1 KKPGTMSAQALPS
14 KDAILEY
21 IEQSAV
27 KVGKREIARA
37 FNMKGEHRI
46 VLKQILR
53 ELAEEGRIDKAR
65 KFIHP
70 RDKLRPV
77 GVLEVAGTDDNGDY
91 YAVPID
97 WNAHSEGEPPR
108 ALLLLKPGRIPGEGD
123 HVLCR
128 IDPTVEQEGYGYVPR
143 EVGDAKDGELV
154 RFEVTKTGRNSVSS
168 NARII
173 ERLGHPQGERAIS
186 MIAIE
191 NHGLPNVFPAA
202 LDDELV
208 KLKKP
213 SLKAREDLRKIP
225 LITIDPEDARDHDD
239 TVWAAPDDDKANKGG
254 FVVIVAIADVAHYVH
269 TGSVLDHEALRR
281 GNSVYFPD
289 RVVPMLPEKLSNDL
303 CSLKQDVDRPCLA
316 VRMTFDKG
324 GQKVRW
330 RGAGRH

>member
-1 KKPGTMSAQALPS
+1 KSEPNAPAPSKRKKRGTTSAQALPS

-65 KFIHP
+65 KFINP

-77 GVLEVAGTDDNGDY
+77 GVLEVAGTDENGDY

-128 IDPTVEQEGYGYVPR
+128 IDPTVEQEGYGYVASPIKILKREKPRQLGIFRKHGDSGVIEPIDKKNLREWRLSPR
-143 EVGDAKDGELV
+143 EVGEAKDGELV
-154 RFEVTKTGRNSVSS
+154 RFEVTKSGRNALSS

-213 SLKAREDLRKIP
+213 TLKAREDLRKIP
-225 LITIDPEDARDHDD
+225 LITIDPDDARDHDD
-239 TVWAAPDDDKANKGG
+239 AVWA
-254 FVVIVAIADVAHYVH
+254 
-269 TGSVLDHEALRR
+269 
-281 GNSVYFPD
+281 
-289 RVVPMLPEKLSNDL
+289 
-303 CSLKQDVDRPCLA
+303 
-316 VRMTFDKG
+316 
-324 GQKVRW
+324 
-330 RGAGRH
+330 